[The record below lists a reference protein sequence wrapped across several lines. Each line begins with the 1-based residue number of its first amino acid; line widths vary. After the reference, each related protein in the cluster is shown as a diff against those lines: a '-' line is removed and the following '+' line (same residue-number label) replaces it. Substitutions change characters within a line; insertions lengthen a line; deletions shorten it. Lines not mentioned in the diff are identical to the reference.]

1 MNRFSTTHA
10 YALLPLLAAGCL
22 LLASCEASFEE
33 QDRTFCQAMQHRL
46 SGEFQKQVTLLS
58 EAEKKL
64 AGAGE
69 GVEIPDGFQPWW
81 NQEVQTKLFEDSK
94 PANQP
99 LDDLLARALV
109 RSSQIKVFGDLPLI
123 RETGIQE
130 ARGEFDTHLFVDTA
144 YEYIDEPVDT
154 TLRTGGPKR
163 FKQWQHRL
171 EAGLRK
177 KLYTGADVTLSQW
190 LARTSNNSVYF
201 DPDHQASA
209 VLSLTVVQP
218 LLRLGGVKYN
228 RSLIRIAKLDSEIA
242 RNEFIRQAESHL
254 LQIARAYWNL
264 YLSRALCVQKRKLLQ
279 DTAAV
284 AAKLEKRQ
292 DEATKG
298 DLMHAKAVLGKRR
311 AELVR
316 AEMAV
321 KNTED
326 RIKALINDP
335 SLLPS
340 ASTELVPVNA
350 PSLRELK
357 VDMKQAAAAA
367 LENRPEIQQAFLQL
381 KTAAIRKNMSKNEL
395 LPQLDLILRTSIA
408 GMDKAGR
415 ITDGWDNMWR
425 DAHPGFLVGL
435 RFDYPLENNAAKAR
449 LRRRRIEIRQQLA
462 QIQTTVDTVLLEVK
476 ISAREV
482 ATSYRELRTRYES
495 LLAAQEDLRILQ
507 KRWESNLGA
516 GTKPAIG
523 YLQLL
528 MDSQDRLAE
537 AQETFAR
544 DLAIYNFA
552 TLNLQRAQGT
562 LLKYEDLR
570 VVRTE
575 DDSGLPKLHLQK
587 AAAPPVPAPTPTPAP
602 AAVPAGKGPAKG

>member
-1 MNRFSTTHA
+1 
-10 YALLPLLAAGCL
+10 
-22 LLASCEASFEE
+22 
-33 QDRTFCQAMQHRL
+33 
-46 SGEFQKQVTLLS
+46 
-58 EAEKKL
+58 
-64 AGAGE
+64 
-69 GVEIPDGFQPWW
+69 
-81 NQEVQTKLFEDSK
+81 
-94 PANQP
+94 
-99 LDDLLARALV
+99 
-109 RSSQIKVFGDLPLI
+109 
-123 RETGIQE
+123 
-130 ARGEFDTHLFVDTA
+130 
-144 YEYIDEPVDT
+144 
-154 TLRTGGPKR
+154 
-163 FKQWQHRL
+163 
-171 EAGLRK
+171 
-177 KLYTGADVTLSQW
+177 
-190 LARTSNNSVYF
+190 
-201 DPDHQASA
+201 
-209 VLSLTVVQP
+209 
-218 LLRLGGVKYN
+218 
-228 RSLIRIAKLDSEIA
+228 
-242 RNEFIRQAESHL
+242 
-254 LQIARAYWNL
+254 
-264 YLSRALCVQKRKLLQ
+264 
-279 DTAAV
+279 
-284 AAKLEKRQ
+284 
-292 DEATKG
+292 
-298 DLMHAKAVLGKRR
+298 
-311 AELVR
+311 
-316 AEMAV
+316 MAV

-415 ITDGWDNMWR
+415 LTDGWDNMWR